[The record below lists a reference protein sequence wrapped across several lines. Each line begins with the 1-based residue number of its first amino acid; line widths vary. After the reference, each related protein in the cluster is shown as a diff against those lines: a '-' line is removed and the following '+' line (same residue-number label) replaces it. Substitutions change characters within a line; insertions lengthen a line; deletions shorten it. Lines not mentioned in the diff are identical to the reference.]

1 MQRTEVAILG
11 TGYITDIHIMESY
24 QRFVPEAQI
33 VEEYARK
40 AEKAKTF
47 AEK

>member
-11 TGYITDIHIMESY
+11 TRYFRAIHIMESY
-24 QRFVPEAQI
+24 QRFEPEAQI